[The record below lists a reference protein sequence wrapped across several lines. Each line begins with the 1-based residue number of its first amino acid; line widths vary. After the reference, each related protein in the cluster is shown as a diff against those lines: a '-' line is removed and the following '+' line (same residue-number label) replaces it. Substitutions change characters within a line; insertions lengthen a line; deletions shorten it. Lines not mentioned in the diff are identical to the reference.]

1 VLLMLAKNQKQTP
14 IYFDAEIV
22 DESIQPVDG
31 AGYDS
36 DLLQQAISETD
47 SSITIIQGI
56 AQGAFLAG
64 LQITSTQ
71 YLYLA
76 GSVGL
81 FPIVIAGLPVG
92 ASLAATLCYL
102 RFHNSIIPQI
112 SDRQKFGIGVIRSAT
127 LAASSWK
134 LTGDAQDMDKIAR
147 KSFYTVTEQVKASLG
162 IEKPKETNYG
172 VFLGLAAVV
181 SVVLCFYWRKK

>member
-1 VLLMLAKNQKQTP
+1 MLTNNQKQTP

-22 DESIQPVDG
+22 DESIQPVE
-31 AGYDS
+31 AEQYDS
-36 DLLQQAISETD
+36 EQVQQAISETD

-76 GSVGL
+76 GSIGL
-81 FPIVIAGLPVG
+81 FPAVIAGLPVG

-147 KSFYTVTEQVKASLG
+147 NSFSTVTEQVKTYEG

-172 VFLGLAAVV
+172 LFLGLAAVV
-181 SVVLCFYWRKK
+181 SVVLYFYWRKK

>member
-1 VLLMLAKNQKQTP
+1 MLTNNQKTP

-22 DESIQPVDG
+22 DFGIQPVDG
-31 AGYDS
+31 EQYDS
-36 DLLQQAISETD
+36 EQVQQAISETD

-81 FPIVIAGLPVG
+81 FPAVIAGLPVG

-134 LTGDAQDMDKIAR
+134 LTGDAQDMDTIAR
-147 KSFYTVTEQVKASLG
+147 NSFFTVTEQVKVYEG

-172 VFLGLAAVV
+172 LILGLAAVV
-181 SVVLCFYWRKK
+181 SIFLSFYWRKK

>member
-1 VLLMLAKNQKQTP
+1 MLTNNQKQTP

-22 DESIQPVDG
+22 DLGVQSVDG
-31 AGYDS
+31 EQYDS
-36 DLLQQAISETD
+36 ELLQQAISETD

-102 RFHNSIIPQI
+102 RFHNSIIPQM
-112 SDRQKFGIGVIRSAT
+112 SDRQKIWHWCNS
-127 LAASSWK
+127 LCNAS
-134 LTGDAQDMDKIAR
+134 R
-147 KSFYTVTEQVKASLG
+147 
-162 IEKPKETNYG
+162 
-172 VFLGLAAVV
+172 
-181 SVVLCFYWRKK
+181 

>member
-1 VLLMLAKNQKQTP
+1 MLTNHQKTP
-14 IYFDAEIV
+14 VYFDAEIV
-22 DESIQPVDG
+22 DENIQPVDG
-31 AGYDS
+31 EQYDS
-36 DLLQQAISETD
+36 EQVQQAIAETD
-47 SSITIIQGI
+47 SSITITQGI

-81 FPIVIAGLPVG
+81 FPAVIAGLPVG

-102 RFHNSIIPQI
+102 RFHHSIIPQI

-134 LTGDAQDMDKIAR
+134 LTGDAQDMDTIAR
-147 KSFYTVTEQVKASLG
+147 NSFSTVTEQVKVYEG

-172 VFLGLAAVV
+172 LFLGLAAVV
-181 SVVLCFYWRKK
+181 SVLLYFYWRKK

>member
-1 VLLMLAKNQKQTP
+1 MLTNNQKQTP

-22 DESIQPVDG
+22 DERTQHIDG
-31 AGYDS
+31 EQYDAEQV
-36 DLLQQAISETD
+36 QQAIAETD

-56 AQGAFLAG
+56 SQGAFLAG

-81 FPIVIAGLPVG
+81 FPAVIAGLPVG

-102 RFHNSIIPQI
+102 RFSSQHHSPNQRPPKIWHWCNS
-112 SDRQKFGIGVIRSAT
+112 
-127 LAASSWK
+127 
-134 LTGDAQDMDKIAR
+134 
-147 KSFYTVTEQVKASLG
+147 
-162 IEKPKETNYG
+162 
-172 VFLGLAAVV
+172 
-181 SVVLCFYWRKK
+181 LCHPGS